1 MYGMIVLLAITGLVF
16 FKDKSMKKR
25 DQTIQKSYKREINLQ
40 TKVVKDK
47 SEYSR
52 KQKHKNQI
60 KE

>member
-1 MYGMIVLLAITGLVF
+1 
-16 FKDKSMKKR
+16 MKQR
-25 DQTIQKSYKREINLQ
+25 DQNIKKAYTRELNLQ